1 MNKRHKIHPS
11 RIIHKGTYMHDM
23 LSVSCPIFDPLTK
36 MYQVIFENEC
46 GVYVIMYLITEDGDY
61 IYQSHHIE
69 PEEDHIPELTVIE
82 YEDPIEEVQERFETF
97 DTFWGMVEENLP
109 DLTEDPEEI

>member
-1 MNKRHKIHPS
+1 
-11 RIIHKGTYMHDM
+11 
-23 LSVSCPIFDPLTK
+23 
-36 MYQVIFENEC
+36 
-46 GVYVIMYLITEDGDY
+46 MYLITEDGDY

-97 DTFWGMVEENLP
+97 DAFWEMVEENLS
-109 DLTEDPEEI
+109 DLTENSEEI

>member
-1 MNKRHKIHPS
+1 
-11 RIIHKGTYMHDM
+11 MHDM

-69 PEEDHIPELTVIE
+69 PEEEDHIPELTVIE

-97 DTFWGMVEENLP
+97 DTFWGMVEENLS